1 MHTLCVSMAD
11 HSCQI
16 FNIIVVLLLLS
27 QNFFFSS
34 QGCSC
39 QSDKKSSTLCGASVW
54 TGVKGE
60 LEIHVGVVSLSVNSC
75 YSFFVACM
83 CCLFIVCLHGN
94 TFDHNNPI
102 RGKVHIQ
109 SFNTLA
115 SDAYQMFS
123 RLFSHRVKASFDCH
137 LLLTETSR
145 AAFEVDIFLQCTAH
159 FLVIH
164 KVWIFSCAV
173 RCKQSLLMD
182 PCHRKRT
189 CFTFVFS
196 KHIF

>member
-1 MHTLCVSMAD
+1 
-11 HSCQI
+11 
-16 FNIIVVLLLLS
+16 
-27 QNFFFSS
+27 
-34 QGCSC
+34 
-39 QSDKKSSTLCGASVW
+39 
-54 TGVKGE
+54 
-60 LEIHVGVVSLSVNSC
+60 
-75 YSFFVACM
+75 M

-196 KHIF
+196 KHIFWCGVCFIAALQRGWTSPLRVLVKCVWTPADWLPLCLPFEVLNFGCHGVLQYCGWHPALPFWWFSPK